1 MDEFFRLDGKNYQA
15 SDLSDEGRFQLE
27 RLLFVRGNIN
37 LLKNK
42 IALMSKA
49 KNSYIDDLKSD
60 IVESRS
66 GLDLGLLFSDD

>member
-1 MDEFFRLDGKNYQA
+1 MDEFFRLDGKNYRA

-49 KNSYIDDLKSD
+49 KNSYINDLKSD